1 MTSEVVKVIDRKQLN
16 ELLHERRVQQ
26 IYTNL
31 RAVPR
36 VLVASAAALAAGLY
50 ATQSD
55 AATPQEISK
64 ALKPDPRH
72 STIVDNGGDF
82 AEKFFLKHD
91 LQGGE
96 PPFIGSVTIATAG
109 NAGANIRLEPNT
121 SAGIIL
127 VAENGNQ
134 FNVLEVSNDG
144 QWYKIQLADGQQGWV
159 FAELVNFS
167 AQAVA
172 APEPGTDSGT
182 LEPQGGGRT
191 LEAPIIP
198 GPDGIPTP
206 SFLTPGAV
214 IGPMATF
221 GYPAI
226 QNVMQMHPDWFQP
239 SASTPEFE
247 RTGFDQSMTIE
258 GVLRGCAVIDTMTD
272 SNGRVLSPYD
282 QMFCVVEVQ
291 SNNPNGIGSFFLIL
305 RSNIADG
312 QMGGNVGV
320 VRNGDTII
328 LNDAEAAR
336 DMYTQAPAMTRVR
349 LEFRP
354 SAFGGNDVYGE
365 LSEAIMTAS
374 IENLRIAIQ
383 TGTPIAPLNVMEIIQ
398 DLAQRRNVPVS
409 DLENYAGSAV
419 SGVPVPFRT
428 SLVLS

>member
-1 MTSEVVKVIDRKQLN
+1 MGREIVQVIDRNELN

-50 ATQSD
+50 TTQSN

-82 AEKFFLKHD
+82 AAKFFLKPD

-96 PPFIGSVTIATAG
+96 PPFIGSVTISTDG
-109 NAGANIRLEPNT
+109 NAGANIRTAPVSGE
-121 SAGIIL
+121 IIM
-127 VAENGNQ
+127 VATNGTQ
-134 FNVLEVSNDG
+134 FNVVELSTDG

-159 FAELVNFS
+159 FADLVTFS
-167 AQAVA
+167 PQAVA
-172 APEPGTDSGT
+172 VPEPGVNPATR
-182 LEPQGGGRT
+182 EPQGGGAT
-191 LEAPIIP
+191 LEAPVVP

-239 SASTPEFE
+239 SANTPEFE
-247 RTGFDQSMTIE
+247 RTGFDQSMVIE
-258 GVLRGCAVIDTMTD
+258 GVLRGCAVIDTLTD
-272 SNGRVLSPYD
+272 STGRVLSPYD

-291 SNNPNGIGSFFLIL
+291 SENPDGIGSFFLIL

-312 QMGGNVGV
+312 QLGGNVGV
-320 VRNGDTII
+320 VRNGDII
-328 LNDAEAAR
+328 TLNDAEAAR
-336 DMYTQAPAMTRVR
+336 DIYTQAPAMTRVQ

-354 SAFGGNDVYGE
+354 SAFRGTDVYGE
-365 LSEAIMTAS
+365 LDAAIMTAS
-374 IENLRIAIQ
+374 IENLRMAIQ
-383 TGTPIAPLNVMEIIQ
+383 TGTPIAPLNVMDIIQ

-409 DLENYAGSAV
+409 DLENFAGHAV